1 MKGQQSMEAE
11 QALERLKN
19 GNNRFAGDSPE
30 HPRAD
35 ASWRGELLAGQHPY
49 AVVVGCSDSRVP
61 PELIFDQGAGD
72 LFIVRVAGHAI
83 DDDVAG
89 SIAYAVRHLGTRLV
103 VVLGHGDCGAITAAL
118 APKTDRHQ
126 EPTSIRH
133 LLERLDPAIQDV
145 PVGLSDND
153 RIQAAVEANV
163 LWTVNRLQSH
173 TDYKSALAEA
183 TIVGAVYDLET
194 GKVSFL

>member
-1 MKGQQSMEAE
+1 MDAE
-11 QALERLKN
+11 QALQRLKK
-19 GNNRFAGDSPE
+19 GNERFAGDSPK

-35 ASWRGELLAGQHPY
+35 ASWRSELLAGQHPF
-49 AVVVGCSDSRVP
+49 AVIVGCSDSRVP

-83 DDDVAG
+83 DDDVVG

-118 APKTDRHQ
+118 APKSDRHQ
-126 EPTSIRH
+126 EPVSIRR
-133 LLERLDPAIQDV
+133 LLERLDPAMQEV
-145 PVGLSDND
+145 PPGLPDNE
-153 RIQAAVEANV
+153 RIQVAVEANV
-163 LWTVNRLQSH
+163 SWTVNRLQSQP
-173 TDYKSALAEA
+173 DYKIALAEA

-194 GKVSFL
+194 GRVSFL